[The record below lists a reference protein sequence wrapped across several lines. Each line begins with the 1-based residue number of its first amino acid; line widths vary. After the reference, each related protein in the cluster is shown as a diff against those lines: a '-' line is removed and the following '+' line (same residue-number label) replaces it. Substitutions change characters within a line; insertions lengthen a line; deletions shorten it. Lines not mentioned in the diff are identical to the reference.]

1 MTRFDMVFFD
11 AGETLLR
18 PHPSFHELFSATCR
32 RAGYEID
39 VDLVHSVQQR
49 LAPHLVEL
57 AEETGIVAPSL
68 DPADSLTYWSHLYRR
83 LLGELGIEDEDLI
96 ASLYSTF
103 SSSASYKLYDD
114 ALPCLEALAGAG
126 HRLGLISNFERW
138 LEEMLVE
145 LEVGHHF
152 EISIISG
159 FVGVEKPDPAI
170 YEAAVRTAGVEPG
183 DAVHIGDSPT
193 MDVEPAAEV
202 GMTAILLDRWDRYP
216 ESRAPRVRS
225 LSAIPALLAN
235 L

>member
-1 MTRFDMVFFD
+1 MTRFEMVFFD

-39 VDLVHSVQQR
+39 VELVRSVQQR

-68 DPADSLTYWSHLYRR
+68 DPGDSLSYWSHLYRR
-83 LLGELGIEDEDLI
+83 LLGELGIEDESLVG
-96 ASLYSTF
+96 ALYSTF
-103 SSSASYKLYDD
+103 SDSASYKLYDD
-114 ALPCLEALAGAG
+114 ALPCLEGLVRSG

-152 EISIISG
+152 EVSVISG
-159 FVGVEKPDPAI
+159 IVGVEKPDPAI
-170 YEAAVRTAGVEPG
+170 YEAAVRSAGVRPG

-193 MDVEPAAEV
+193 MDVAPAAEV

-216 ESRAPRVRS
+216 GSDVPRVRS
-225 LSAIPALLAN
+225 LNAVPALLAS